1 MSTHTTKSA
10 REIHF
15 AEGQLFTTL
24 HDRPETALA
33 DVHQSA
39 AKIVAELP
47 SPFIRYAMSAERGEF
62 AGFAALH
69 DKCDANMFLPFA
81 DSNELDEFQPSAN
94 QTICDFWNEVM
105 EEVTRLMRL
114 WVEREELFAELGRYV
129 SNDANYTGRGKSRRI
144 SLETGKAG
152 QMRARIVKLNERL
165 AFYPV
170 AQ

>member
-1 MSTHTTKSA
+1 MSTHATNPSRA
-10 REIHF
+10 IHF

-47 SPFIRYAMSAERGEF
+47 SPLIRYAMSAERGEF

-69 DKCDANMFLPFA
+69 DKCDANMLLPFA
-81 DSNELDEFQPSAN
+81 DS
-94 QTICDFWNEVM
+94 
-105 EEVTRLMRL
+105 
-114 WVEREELFAELGRYV
+114 
-129 SNDANYTGRGKSRRI
+129 
-144 SLETGKAG
+144 
-152 QMRARIVKLNERL
+152 NERL